1 MPKKIDLSPFDKH
14 ADKSSKL
21 DLSPFD
27 SAVPQQPELP
37 NDVGMGEAALRGAGQ
52 GLSLGFGD
60 EIVGG
65 VKAAGSKLTG
75 NGKSL
80 EDLYNQYRDIERQR
94 NEAASQR
101 YPKTYTGTEIA
112 GGIGTMLIPG
122 VGEAAMTGKGAA
134 ILGALNGLGNSKADL
149 TKGEVGQAAI
159 DTGIG
164 AALGKGGQMLGS
176 ALAPVAKEAAP
187 AIQSAG
193 EAVER
198 KAGDMGLSALG
209 MPKATIKQELGKPLG
224 TFVDPSYRKGIG
236 QAALDNAGVFQGP
249 EAFRNQ
255 INDTFFKILEQK
267 KPLISKATDMLKD
280 KIEKKAITAEEAE
293 ILGKNAVST
302 KLEEGSQNLMKNL
315 QKTETNSERLSNIE
329 KDLNGYVAR
338 VSKSDMDIAQLEDF
352 KQAIGRDIGKSFKK
366 SAHQSTVEDPV
377 MTEFKRNVVYPAL
390 KNRIE
395 ELSNFVQPNLGDK
408 IKMLNQ
414 EESKLISLG
423 ESAFESQA
431 SDIANKSPSMGF
443 GDALTA
449 GAGATFGG
457 PVGAVL
463 SVAGKRGAEAAMGKT
478 LGEAGGLAAAKLT
491 RAAGKGMQSAAQS
504 IEENPE
510 SINKVITPLM
520 TNPATQGSVSDRMS
534 QMQAQHKDEHAAY
547 PTYTLS
553 KDLYKASQGD
563 LHVLADQL
571 NQAGHMSMGNA
582 LADALNKG
590 DVQKK
595 NAILFNL
602 IQDPKY
608 RRVIRDDAESEGK

>member
-1 MPKKIDLSPFDKH
+1 MPK
-14 ADKSSKL
+14 KL

-27 SAVPQQPELP
+27 QHVSQSKLDLAPFDSSVPPQHDLP
-37 NDVGMGEAALRGAGQ
+37 TDVGMGEAALRGAGQ

-80 EDLYNQYRDIERQR
+80 EDLYTQYRDIERQR
-94 NEAASQR
+94 NEAASKN
-101 YPKTYTGTEIA
+101 YPKTYMGTEIA
-112 GGIGTMLIPG
+112 GGIAPMLIPG
-122 VGEAAMTGKGAA
+122 VGEAAMTAKGAA
-134 ILGALNGLGNSKADL
+134 LIGAAGGLGASNADL
-149 TKGEVGQAAI
+149 TKGDVG
-159 DTGIG
+159 G
-164 AALGKGGQMLGS
+164 AAKDTAIGMGLGLGGQQLGKMI
-176 ALAPVAKEAAP
+176 APIAKEAAP

-193 EAVER
+193 ESLER
-198 KAGDMGLSALG
+198 KSGDMALSSMG

-236 QAALDNAGVFQGP
+236 QAALDNSSIFQGP

-267 KPLISKATDMLKD
+267 KPLITKANDMLKD
-280 KIEKKAITAEEAE
+280 KIEKKAFTTEEVE
-293 ILGKNAVST
+293 MLGKNSIPT
-302 KLEEGSQNLMKNL
+302 KLEEGTKNLMDNL
-315 QKTETNSERLSNIE
+315 RKTETNSERIGNIE
-329 KDLNGYVAR
+329 KDLNDYTAR
-338 VSKSDMDIAQLEDF
+338 VGQSDMDIAKLEDF

-377 MTEFKRNVVYPAL
+377 MTEYKRNVVYPAL

-395 ELSNFVQPNLGDK
+395 ELSNLVQPNLGDK
-408 IKMLNQ
+408 IKSLNQ

-431 SDIANKSPSMGF
+431 SDIANKTPSLGF
-443 GDALTA
+443 GDALAA
-449 GAGATFGG
+449 GGGSMFGG
-457 PVGAVL
+457 PLGAILAVT
-463 SVAGKRGAEAAMGKT
+463 GKKGAEAAMGKT
-478 LGEAGGLAAAKLT
+478 LGEAGGLAASKLT
-491 RAAGKGMQSAAQS
+491 RAAGNGLQNTAKA

-520 TNPATQGSVSDRMS
+520 TNPATQSSVQDRMS
-534 QMQAQHKDEHAAY
+534 QMQDAHQTEHASY
-547 PTYTLS
+547 PTYKLS
-553 KDLYKASQGD
+553 SDLYKASTGD

-571 NQAGHMSMGNA
+571 NKAGHMSMGNA

-595 NAILFNL
+595 NAVLFNL

-608 RRVIRDDAESEGK
+608 RRVIRDDAEQEKGM